1 MDRIAL
7 IEICKKHKL
16 EIQTD
21 TTPYGTSIIVYI
33 DDKKIDNQVE
43 YSDLLDWSDSVL
55 NETIVNQ
62 LEILDSYN
70 CKVIIKEDTLK
81 FDFEFNNSWEY
92 EGSYG
97 EDKVT
102 PNELL
107 PYLPDFI
114 NGFEEFKNLSLEEES
129 LFCSFT
135 YEKKTINTL
144 KLEIHDI
151 WSEGETEISFL
162 SCVDLIES
170 LKQELIESI
179 ELKFSGHDELWICSE
194 DGIDISLLS
203 TYNKEFWYE
212 DLFD

>member
-1 MDRIAL
+1 MDVHNL

-21 TTPYGTSIIVYI
+21 TTPYGRSIIVYI

-43 YSDLLDWSDSVL
+43 YSDLLDWSYSVL

-70 CKVIIKEDTLK
+70 CNVIIKEDTLK

-170 LKQELIESI
+170 LKQELLESI

-212 DLFD
+212 DLFG

>member
-1 MDRIAL
+1 MDRITIL
-7 IEICKKHKL
+7 EICKKHKL

-43 YSDLLDWSDSVL
+43 YSDLLDWSYSVL

-70 CKVIIKEDTLK
+70 CNVIIKEDTLK

-102 PNELL
+102 LNELL

-135 YEKKTINTL
+135 YEKKPDNPL

-151 WSEGETEISFL
+151 WSEGETKISFL
-162 SCVDLIES
+162 SCTDLIES
-170 LKQELIESI
+170 LKQELVDSI

-203 TYNKEFWYE
+203 TYNKELSYE
-212 DLFD
+212 GLFG

>member
-1 MDRIAL
+1 MDAHNL

-21 TTPYGTSIIVYI
+21 TTPYGTRILVYI

-43 YSDLLDWSDSVL
+43 YSDLLEWSYSVL

-70 CKVIIKEDTLK
+70 CNVIIKEDTLK

-102 PNELL
+102 LNELL

-194 DGIDISLLS
+194 DGTEISLLS

-212 DLFD
+212 DLFG

>member
-1 MDRIAL
+1 MDRITIL
-7 IEICKKHKL
+7 EICKKHKL

-43 YSDLLDWSDSVL
+43 YSDLLEWSYSVL

-70 CKVIIKEDTLK
+70 CNVIIKEDTLK

-102 PNELL
+102 LNELL

-135 YEKKTINTL
+135 YEKNPDNPL

-162 SCVDLIES
+162 SCTDLIES
-170 LKQELIESI
+170 LKQELVDSI

-203 TYNKEFWYE
+203 TYNKELSYE
-212 DLFD
+212 DLFG

>member
-1 MDRIAL
+1 MDRITIL
-7 IEICKKHKL
+7 EICKKHKL

-21 TTPYGTSIIVYI
+21 TTPYGTRILVYI

-43 YSDLLDWSDSVL
+43 YSDLLEWSYSVL

-70 CKVIIKEDTLK
+70 CNVIIKEDTLK

-102 PNELL
+102 LNELL

-135 YEKKTINTL
+135 DEKNPANPL

-162 SCVDLIES
+162 SCTDLIES
-170 LKQELIESI
+170 LKQELVDSI

-203 TYNKEFWYE
+203 TYNKELSYE
-212 DLFD
+212 DLFG

>member
-1 MDRIAL
+1 MDRNIIL
-7 IEICKKHKL
+7 EICEKHKL

-21 TTPYGTSIIVYI
+21 TTPYGRGIIVYI
-33 DDKKIDNQVE
+33 DDKKINNQVE
-43 YSDLLDWSDSVL
+43 YSDLVDWSYSVL

-62 LEILDSYN
+62 WEILDSYN
-70 CKVIIKEDTLK
+70 CKVNIKEDTLK

-102 PNELL
+102 ANELL

-114 NGFEEFKNLSLEEES
+114 NGFDEFKNLSLEEES

-135 YEKKTINTL
+135 YEKKTNSTL
-144 KLEIHDI
+144 KLEIHNI
-151 WSEGETEISFL
+151 WSEGKTEISFL
-162 SCVDLIES
+162 SCIDLIEI

-179 ELKFSGHDELWICSE
+179 EIKFLDHDELWICSE

-203 TYNKEFWYE
+203 TYNKGLSYE